1 MSVCLAKN
9 CLLPAGEQQQENEM
23 EDLNVVHGINN
34 AGGWLVRNQ
43 ELLLSYVVNIVA
55 AIAIIIVG
63 MIVARL
69 ISNTLNKVLLAR
81 HIDATVADFLSA
93 LVRYGVI
100 AFTLIA
106 ALGRVGVQTAS
117 VIAVLG
123 AAGLAIGLA
132 LQGSLANLAAGVL
145 LVTFR
150 PFRTG
155 EFIDIGVMGTVQS
168 VQIFSTTLKTADG
181 KIVVVP
187 NGKIIAGNIV
197 NFSREPVRRN
207 EFIIGVAY
215 DADVDQ
221 VIKLLQEVVD
231 AEPRVL
237 RDMGIQ
243 IGLNELAASSVNFVV
258 RCWSNAGDLQN
269 VYWDLMK
276 NFKRTL
282 DAHQIGIPYPQMD
295 VHLHQV
301 KSAEDQQ
308 AEAKTATPEVAPS
321 LPKPE

>member
-1 MSVCLAKN
+1 
-9 CLLPAGEQQQENEM
+9 M
-23 EDLNVVHGINN
+23 EDLHVVDGINS
-34 AGGWLVRNQ
+34 AGGWLIRNQ
-43 ELLLSYVVNIVA
+43 ALILSYAVNIVA
-55 AIAIIIVG
+55 AIITIIIG
-63 MIVARL
+63 MFIARIV
-69 ISNTLNKVLLAR
+69 SNAINRVLLAR

-93 LVRYGVI
+93 MVRYGII
-100 AFTLIA
+100 AFTVIA

-123 AAGLAIGLA
+123 AAGLAVGLA
-132 LQGSLANLAAGVL
+132 LQGSLSNLAAGVL

-150 PFRTG
+150 PFKTG
-155 EFIDIGVMGTVQS
+155 EFVDLGGVMGTVQN
-168 VQIFSTTLKTADG
+168 VQIFSTTLKSADG

-197 NFSREPVRRN
+197 NYSREPIRRN

-221 VIKLLQEVVD
+221 VISLLREVVD
-231 AEPRVL
+231 ADERVL
-237 RDMGIQ
+237 QDLGVQ
-243 IGLNELAASSVNFVV
+243 IGLNELAASSLNFVV
-258 RCWSNAGDLQN
+258 RCWSKSSDLQN

-282 DAHQIGIPYPQMD
+282 DANGIGIPYPQMD

-301 KSAEDQQ
+301 KSEQQ
-308 AEAKTATPEVAPS
+308 QTARSE
-321 LPKPE
+321 